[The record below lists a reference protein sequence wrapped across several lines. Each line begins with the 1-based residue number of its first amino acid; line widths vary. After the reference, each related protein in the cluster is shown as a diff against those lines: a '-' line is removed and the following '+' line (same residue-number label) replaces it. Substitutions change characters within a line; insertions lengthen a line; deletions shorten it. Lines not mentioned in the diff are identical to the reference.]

1 MLNELMWNVIC
12 DTLNLKKL
20 CLSINDDIFD

>member
-12 DTLNLKKL
+12 DTLNFKKL
-20 CLSINDDIFD
+20 CPSINGDIFN